1 MPTTPPAPGLTPQ
14 MLLARK
20 RANVRTGL
28 VLASI
33 ALMFFVGFIVKAAVF
48 GI

>member
-1 MPTTPPAPGLTPQ
+1 MD
-14 MLLARK
+14 ARDQK
-20 RANVRTGL
+20 KQNLKLGI

-33 ALMFFVGFIVKAAVF
+33 AVVFFIGFVAKAALF

>member
-1 MPTTPPAPGLTPQ
+1 MSPEQKKHTLRMA
-14 MLLARK
+14 
-20 RANVRTGL
+20 L

-33 ALMFFVGFIVKAAVF
+33 AVVLFIGFIAKAALF